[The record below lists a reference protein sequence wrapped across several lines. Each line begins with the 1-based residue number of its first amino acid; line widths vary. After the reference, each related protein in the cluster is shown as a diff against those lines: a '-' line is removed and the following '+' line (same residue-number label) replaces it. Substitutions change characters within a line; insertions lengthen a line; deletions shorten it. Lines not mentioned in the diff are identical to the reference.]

1 MTRCWHDDAAT
12 RPSFGDI
19 CVSIEQIVDAAE
31 HLPLPGQS
39 QSPVAP
45 LPGQSHSPVEPVD
58 QPSPT
63 YSNFSFDSDEE
74 MEEEEEA
81 AAAHLYRNCVNAR
94 CPEMP
99 VVVD

>member
-1 MTRCWHDDAAT
+1 MTRCWHDDPSS

-39 QSPVAP
+39 HSPVAP
-45 LPGQSHSPVEPVD
+45 AAAVTPDD

-63 YSNFSFDSDEE
+63 YSNFDFDSQ
-74 MEEEEEA
+74 EEEKEA
-81 AAAHLYRNCVNAR
+81 TPLYRNCVTAR
-94 CPEMP
+94 SLETSAM
-99 VVVD
+99 VD